1 MESLNSAA
9 LTNPEQAIKGLP
21 PYSAVEALQR
31 LQTLQ
36 RVCATLSLDGIL
48 FVGGVDGKHH
58 EASHEVLAWLLN
70 GESGRVVFGRGS
82 GGVDMEEVVLVI
94 TPTAAR
100 LYCPAAIW
108 QALAPRLG
116 LWPRYVAP
124 PPAPPSSGGPSS
136 AQGPPHPSAPPPH
149 LASLNSPRPVAS
161 RLQVH
166 SPAAS
171 LEEAEVLEEH
181 KIRAFIAMLEG
192 LQAVGIPLPEQGD
205 AKPIE
210 QWPLVQAYA
219 LQDFEALTGGGFLTQ
234 RLRCVTCAAAVVAPL
249 ALVDARAL
257 HWLVRVEAPRLR
269 GCWEECERG
278 LDQACGARPLR
289 ASEGT
294 LCEAPLTYAD
304 YGRLRPPKLGLLN
317 PRTGRLPLEP
327 LARTRLLLG
336 TRTALCEGGEPCST
350 ISPPYLAHISP
361 ISPPYLAHISPISA
375 PGEPCSTEAPG
386 GGGQGACEASPRHLI
401 LEAAEPHGPLY
412 AGRVYFLGL
421 GAAAPPSAP
430 VAQPEKIV
438 EDGAATLRSHP
449 DPNPDPI
456 PDLSQAPPPSA
467 RARNPDPNQA
477 PPPCVRRAP
486 ASRRR
491 ARRRRRRPRRR
502 ARRRRTRAPQT
513 RSCCRASSAR
523 CRPRRTLGLGLG
535 LGLALALGLALGL
548 GLANPNPNPNP
559 NPNQAAVD
567 EVVEAHGV
575 GATAATLGEEVAAAV
590 ARRAAAA
597 GLATPAGW
605 SPRVAVQRQLVD
617 LLGIPREDGAAAGLV
632 PLVKL
637 LLKSLL
643 CRYDIEVLTSNL
655 DQTEDLSA

>member
-116 LWPRYVAP
+116 LWPRYVAS

-136 AQGPPHPSAPPPH
+136 AQGPPHPSAPPP
-149 LASLNSPRPVAS
+149 LASLTSPRAVAS

-181 KIRAFIAMLEG
+181 KIRAFITMLEG

-278 LDQACGARPLR
+278 LLFARWR
-289 ASEGT
+289 
-294 LCEAPLTYAD
+294 
-304 YGRLRPPKLGLLN
+304 
-317 PRTGRLPLEP
+317 
-327 LARTRLLLG
+327 
-336 TRTALCEGGEPCST
+336 
-350 ISPPYLAHISP
+350 
-361 ISPPYLAHISPISA
+361 SA
-375 PGEPCSTEAPG
+375 P
-386 GGGQGACEASPRHLI
+386 
-401 LEAAEPHGPLY
+401 
-412 AGRVYFLGL
+412 AG
-421 GAAAPPSAP
+421 PSAQSGRGNTKKLQGFRGR
-430 VAQPEKIV
+430 AKKI
-438 EDGAATLRSHP
+438 S
-449 DPNPDPI
+449 
-456 PDLSQAPPPSA
+456 
-467 RARNPDPNQA
+467 
-477 PPPCVRRAP
+477 
-486 ASRRR
+486 
-491 ARRRRRRPRRR
+491 
-502 ARRRRTRAPQT
+502 
-513 RSCCRASSAR
+513 
-523 CRPRRTLGLGLG
+523 
-535 LGLALALGLALGL
+535 
-548 GLANPNPNPNP
+548 
-559 NPNQAAVD
+559 
-567 EVVEAHGV
+567 
-575 GATAATLGEEVAAAV
+575 TAIL
-590 ARRAAAA
+590 
-597 GLATPAGW
+597 
-605 SPRVAVQRQLVD
+605 
-617 LLGIPREDGAAAGLV
+617 
-632 PLVKL
+632 
-637 LLKSLL
+637 
-643 CRYDIEVLTSNL
+643 
-655 DQTEDLSA
+655 